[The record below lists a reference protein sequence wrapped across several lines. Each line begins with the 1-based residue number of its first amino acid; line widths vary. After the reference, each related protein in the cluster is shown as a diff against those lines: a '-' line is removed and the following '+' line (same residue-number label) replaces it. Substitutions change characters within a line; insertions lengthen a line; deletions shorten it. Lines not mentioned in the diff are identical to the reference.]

1 MSTRSYQHKTSLRAS
16 SNGHARLTGSGIALC
31 LLMQCTCDCRTLASF
46 LHDGFIPAEHHSSN
60 TPRST
65 ESLETLVQSLKVT
78 RGYKLCD
85 FRETGDAC
93 TLCDA
98 QRQLKRD
105 GERACTCSER
115 KASSAV
121 PCTNLP
127 SVEVE
132 RAGERGGGALRA
144 LYAAHTRATAAARA
158 HPAPPDTT
166 LDTQLKHGSETWGGA
181 GQRVGYTKIG
191 PRASPNRITQNH
203 G

>member
-105 GERACTCSER
+105 GERPVHAANGRRRPRSHAR
-115 KASSAV
+115 ISRPSRSSG
-121 PCTNLP
+121 P
-127 SVEVE
+127 
-132 RAGERGGGALRA
+132 
-144 LYAAHTRATAAARA
+144 
-158 HPAPPDTT
+158 
-166 LDTQLKHGSETWGGA
+166 GSGA
-181 GQRVGYTKIG
+181 GGHSAHSTPRTRG
-191 PRASPNRITQNH
+191 PRPRPARTPPPLTQRLIHSLNTDPKP
-203 G
+203 GAAPANVSAIQK